1 MPKAANAQLA
11 RQLTDIPNLGPSIA
25 SDLRLLGIRSPADV
39 RAMDPLAAYE
49 ALRTPMGHR
58 HDPCVLDTFLAA
70 HDFMHGGQAR
80 PWWHFTARRKALL
93 ASLKR

>member
-11 RQLTDIPNLGPSIA
+11 RQLTDIPNIGPSIA

-39 RAMDPLAAYE
+39 RAMDPLAAYD

-58 HDPCVLDTFLAA
+58 HDPCVLPRAVPIVEAMTHLVLAD
-70 HDFMHGGQAR
+70 HILRQR
-80 PWWHFTARRKALL
+80 AL
-93 ASLKR
+93 RE